1 MFSLLKK
8 KTKIR
13 LQFPQFFDASSEFS
27 ELCREYLEYIR
38 MIELPDIL
46 SDNICETDDAHC
58 AESVFPDSVA
68 VETYDTDT
76 KITNKIKKT
85 ISLLEEKGE
94 NTSVIIKEIVSKQT
108 SLEASSYDYEQHTRD
123 PEQTPLKKQAIL
135 VCFESSPHIEFVIR
149 NVIIKLGE
157 SWYHSIV
164 CGPDNYEYMQ
174 QIAIGISNKIS
185 VIKLANC
192 ANAIEHNQ
200 FMKTRE
206 YWEMFSADKLLHYTP
221 TTSIFKRNVDEFMQY
236 DYISASSYHELGT
249 GSLSLRTRQTMID
262 ILANSENAVEL
273 SEAPEDMFFSK
284 LMSERA
290 IGNLADKHASGMFS
304 TEYVNN
310 PESMGGHNYWSTNKS
325 WRTRVFESIIIQF
338 KPWHNADSLE
348 FRGGWK
354 SVLYRL
360 KELKFF
366 KEDSETHFFD
376 IVEQHFSP
384 SKTMTC
390 ENKWAGIIHLTPNG
404 PPYLENEN
412 IALLFSNPYFLK
424 SLDRCFAFFTLSP
437 YITNYMKNEF
447 EKIQRPIDVI
457 TLKHPVVQENILPF
471 SFENFQNNSE
481 KILIQVGQ
489 QYRKMSSIYQVNV
502 PENYAKMWLTGT
514 KAFTRIQ
521 HIIKKEQVYLNKYIT
536 TQMYHS
542 VKLHYTETYEE
553 YDEYLSKNI
562 VFIDLFDAAANNT
575 ILECIVRKTPIIV
588 NKIPGVVDYLGEGYP
603 LYFTDLEDV
612 PALLTEDKLLEAH
625 EYLKKMDCT
634 DIEIDVFVGKF
645 MRSIHESF

>member
-1 MFSLLKK
+1 
-8 KTKIR
+8 
-13 LQFPQFFDASSEFS
+13 
-27 ELCREYLEYIR
+27 
-38 MIELPDIL
+38 
-46 SDNICETDDAHC
+46 
-58 AESVFPDSVA
+58 
-68 VETYDTDT
+68 
-76 KITNKIKKT
+76 
-85 ISLLEEKGE
+85 
-94 NTSVIIKEIVSKQT
+94 
-108 SLEASSYDYEQHTRD
+108 
-123 PEQTPLKKQAIL
+123 
-135 VCFESSPHIEFVIR
+135 
-149 NVIIKLGE
+149 
-157 SWYHSIV
+157 
-164 CGPDNYEYMQ
+164 
-174 QIAIGISNKIS
+174 
-185 VIKLANC
+185 
-192 ANAIEHNQ
+192 
-200 FMKTRE
+200 MKTRE

-221 TTSIFKRNVDEFMQY
+221 TTSIFKRNIDQFMQY
-236 DYISASSYHELGT
+236 DYISASSHHELGT

-262 ILANSENAVEL
+262 ILTNSENEVAL
-273 SEAPEDMFFSK
+273 SETPEDMFFSK
-284 LMSERA
+284 LMHERA

-304 TEYVNN
+304 TEYVDN

-376 IVEQHFSP
+376 ILEQHFSP

-424 SLDRCFAFFTLSP
+424 SLDTCFALFTLSP
-437 YITNYMKNEF
+437 YITNYMQAEF

-502 PENYAKMWLTGT
+502 PENYSKMWLTGT

-603 LYFTDLEDV
+603 LYFSELHEV
-612 PALLTEDKLLEAH
+612 SELLTEEKLLAAH

-634 DIEIDVFVGKF
+634 DIEIDVFVGKL
-645 MRSIHESF
+645 MRSIQ